1 MTCATCR
8 RFAVASCPRWSVKA
22 ESTGSRPISAGLKIP
37 RPTRSFP
44 RELWRRVKRVSSLN
58 RRQLAVAREVA
69 AWREEEAQ
77 RRDVPKRWVVGDE
90 SIIEIAR
97 RAPKTADELLAIRGV
112 ADKIGRGAQQGLLSA
127 VAAGVAVPD
136 ADLPSLEK
144 RRRPVGD
151 VDGAVDLMI
160 ALVRLRAREHG
171 VAMPLMAS
179 RDDLERLAAGEKEA
193 SPLLEGWR
201 KKMVGDELV
210 ALLEGRLE
218 LRLENGVL
226 IVEQARTPE
235 AMTNADRV
243 VGS

>member
-1 MTCATCR
+1 M
-8 RFAVASCPRWSVKA
+8 
-22 ESTGSRPISAGLKIP
+22 
-37 RPTRSFP
+37 
-44 RELWRRVKRVSSLN
+44 
-58 RRQLAVAREVA
+58 
-69 AWREEEAQ
+69 
-77 RRDVPKRWVVGDE
+77 
-90 SIIEIAR
+90 
-97 RAPKTADELLAIRGV
+97 
-112 ADKIGRGAQQGLLSA
+112 
-127 VAAGVAVPD
+127 AVPD

-218 LRLENGVL
+218 LRLESGVL
-226 IVEQARTPE
+226 VVEQATDARGI
-235 AMTNADRV
+235 ADADRE
-243 VGS
+243 VGFQR